1 MAIKVSGTTV
11 VNDSRE
17 LQNIA
22 TLDST
27 TTTTISSAVGG
38 GASVQTFT
46 SSGTW
51 TKPSSGTVAMVT
63 AIAGGGGGGNSYYY
77 SHSAATGGMIITKWI
92 PLSELASTET
102 VTIGAGGA
110 GSTDFSTAGGI
121 GGTTSFGDHVECIG
135 GDGGSAQNSYY
146 APTTNTNAGN
156 SGFSA
161 FSSNTRDSTEY
172 ISSAMV
178 KPLSSLSNDDYSYQ
192 STNIVPSV
200 TTGGSG
206 ATSPQRTKSKYV
218 PWCNVGLSAFW
229 DTGNSVKIARVD
241 STGYGAPGAGE
252 RANSFNTGGAS
263 TAQAGTNGFVSV
275 VVF

>member
-77 SHSAATGGMIITKWI
+77 SPSAARGAMILTKWI
-92 PLSELASTET
+92 PLSELASSVT

-110 GSTDFSTAGGI
+110 GSTGFSDAGGN

-135 GDGGSAQNSYY
+135 GQGGAAQNNYFG
-146 APTTNTNAGN
+146 PVTTNSGN
-156 SGFSA
+156 SGFTG
-161 FSSNTRDSTEY
+161 FSSNTKDSTEY

-178 KPLSSLSNDDYSYQ
+178 YPLNSLANGDYVFYPGNIIP
-192 STNIVPSV
+192 STPGAG
-200 TTGGSG
+200 TG
-206 ATSPQRTKSKYV
+206 ATNPQREKSQYSA
-218 PWCNVGLSAFW
+218 WCNVGLDAWWNTS
-229 DTGNSVKIARVD
+229 NNLKIAKVD
-241 STGYGAPGAGE
+241 STGYGAPGASE
-252 RANSFNTGGAS
+252 RANTLTSGGVS
-263 TAQAGTNGFVSV
+263 TAQSGTNGFVSV

>member
-11 VNDSRE
+11 INDSRE

-77 SHSAATGGMIITKWI
+77 THSAATGGMILTKWI

-110 GSTDFSTAGGI
+110 GSTGFSDAGGI

-135 GDGGSAQNSYY
+135 GEGGSAQNNYFGSVV
-146 APTTNTNAGN
+146 TNPGN
-156 SGFSA
+156 SGFA
-161 FSSNTRDSTEY
+161 NFSSNTRDSTEY

-178 KPLSSLSNDDYSYQ
+178 APVASQSNDDYQYYT
-192 STNIVPSV
+192 TNIVPN
-200 TTGGSG
+200 TTPGGSG
-206 ATSPQRTKSKYV
+206 GSTPTRLKSEYSA
-218 PWCNVGLSAFW
+218 WCNVGLAAWW
-229 DTGNSVKIARVD
+229 DTGNNLKIARVD

-252 RANSFNTGGAS
+252 RANTLTSGGAS
-263 TAQAGTNGFVSV
+263 TAQSGTNGFVSV

>member
-1 MAIKVSGTTV
+1 MAIQVGGTTV

-27 TTTTISSAVGG
+27 TTTTITNAVGG

-77 SHSAATGGMIITKWI
+77 THSGATGGMILTKWI

-110 GSTDFSTAGGI
+110 GSTGFSTAGGI
-121 GGTTSFGDHVECIG
+121 GGTTSFGDHVECVG
-135 GDGGSAQNSYY
+135 GDGGAAQNNYY
-146 APTTNTNAGN
+146 GSVTTNAGN

-161 FSSNTRDSTEY
+161 FSDNTRDSTEY

-178 KPLSSLSNDDYSYQ
+178 YPLAYQSNDDYSFYP
-192 STNIVPSV
+192 TNIVPN
-200 TTGGSG
+200 TTPGGTGGS
-206 ATSPQRTKSKYV
+206 TPTRLKSEYAA
-218 PWCNVGLSAFW
+218 WCKVGLAAWW
-229 DTGNSVKIARVD
+229 DTGNNLKVAKVD

-252 RANSFNTGGAS
+252 RANTLNSGGAS
-263 TAQAGTNGFVSV
+263 TAQSGTNGFVSV

>member
-11 VNDSRE
+11 INDSRE

-135 GDGGSAQNSYY
+135 GDGGSAQNNYY
-146 APTTNTNAGN
+146 GPVTTNAGN
-156 SGFSA
+156 SGFAS
-161 FSSNTRDSTEY
+161 FSSNTKDSAEY

-178 KPLSSLSNDDYSYQ
+178 YPVNSLSNDDYAYYPA
-192 STNIVPSV
+192 NIVPST

-206 ATSPQRTKSKYV
+206 GTSPQRLKSKYV
-218 PWCNVGLSAFW
+218 PWCNVGLAAWW
-229 DTGNSVKIARVD
+229 DTGNNLKTAKVD

-252 RANSFNTGGAS
+252 RANTLNSGTAS
-263 TAQAGTNGFVSV
+263 TAQSGTNGFVSV

>member
-1 MAIKVSGTTV
+1 MAIQVGGTTV

-27 TTTTISSAVGG
+27 TTTTITNAVGG

-77 SHSAATGGMIITKWI
+77 SHSSATGGMILTKWI

-110 GSTDFSTAGGI
+110 GSTAFNDAGGI

-135 GDGGSAQNSYY
+135 GAGGSAQNNYY
-146 APTTNTNAGN
+146 GPVTTNAGN
-156 SGFSA
+156 SGFA
-161 FSSNTRDSTEY
+161 NFSSNAKDSSEY

-178 KPLSSLSNDDYSYQ
+178 YPLSPQSNDDYQYYPG
-192 STNIVPSV
+192 NIVPNVVS
-200 TTGGSG
+200 GGSG
-206 ATSPQRTKSKYV
+206 GSTPVRLKSEYTA
-218 PWCNVGLSAFW
+218 WCNVGLAAWW
-229 DTGNSVKIARVD
+229 DTGNNLKIAKVD

-252 RANSFNTGGAS
+252 RANTLNSGTVS
-263 TAQAGTNGFVSV
+263 TAQSGTNGFVSV